1 MKKEIK
7 QGNTM
12 IHSKGKMVSE
22 RLVWQDPV
30 MQLLNQNVVHADIG
44 ACNRGNDATYGCFGG
59 GTAGRS
65 NCVSGMTVTSE

>member
-30 MQLLNQNVVHADIG
+30 MQLLNQSIAHADIG
-44 ACNRGNDATYGCFGG
+44 ACVRGNDATYGCNGG
-59 GTAGRS
+59 GTAGRGVCS
-65 NCVSGMTVTSE
+65 SGLSVTG

>member
-30 MQLLNQNVVHADIG
+30 MQLLNQSIVYADSSVCTYFG
-44 ACNRGNDATYGCFGG
+44 TNATYGCMG
-59 GTAGRS
+59 GTTAGKGT
-65 NCVSGMTVTSE
+65 CKSGHSVTS

>member
-12 IHSKGKMVSE
+12 IHSEGKMVSK

-30 MQLLNQNVVHADIG
+30 MQLLNQNVAHAADNR
-44 ACNRGNDATYGCFGG
+44 ACGTGDVATYGCDGG
-59 GTAGRS
+59 GTAGKGL
-65 NCVSGMTVTSE
+65 CDSGQNVTS

>member
-22 RLVWQDPV
+22 RLVWEAPV
-30 MQLLNQNVVHADIG
+30 LHLLNQSIAYATGSEPCGPGVG
-44 ACNRGNDATYGCFGG
+44 AAYGCGQG
-59 GTAGRS
+59 VGATG
-65 NCVSGMTVTSE
+65 NCQSGPDQIS